1 LQAAQA
7 SVQKFESHPFPL
19 FIFRVAPSAIA
30 ESSSASNAI
39 SGNQTLSTPKSSR
52 MDTAFWIVAGWKTSD
67 LRAKPTFNADATKP
81 KRMKEY

>member
-1 LQAAQA
+1 
-7 SVQKFESHPFPL
+7 
-19 FIFRVAPSAIA
+19 
-30 ESSSASNAI
+30 
-39 SGNQTLSTPKSSR
+39 